1 MTYSNDKLLAA
12 LQRRGEEFGARG
24 QHATAKN
31 YLSTA
36 TCFRAF
42 LAWSELSRRPFG
54 AATVRLFSAYLRTER
69 AVSANTQ
76 AFYLR
81 TLRAAWLAEGGDAAA
96 FEGVNTGVSVVAR
109 EAPGP
114 ELIPQLRALEL
125 KGTRALVRDLFI
137 FSFAARGM
145 DYIDMAHLR
154 HVDLYANGYFRYQR
168 RRTGQWVAVRL
179 ERASREIL
187 ERWQTDPAA
196 SPYVFPILKAP
207 AGVLEGEA
215 LEAFDA
221 SEEAH
226 VQYTSGLSL
235 YNKYLRQMGKQLGV
249 GSLSS
254 GSAVLIWAA
263 AAQEAGVPVALV
275 SEALGYASSRSTARL
290 LESIA
295 APAANTPEALEDAL
309 AGILK
314 KTGIQ

>member
-12 LQRRGEEFGARG
+12 LQRRGEEFGSRG

-31 YLSTA
+31 NLSTA

-42 LAWSELSRRPFG
+42 LVWSELSRRPFG

-154 HVDLYANGYFRYQR
+154 HADLYANGYLRYQR

-187 ERWQTDPAA
+187 ARWQTDPAA

-226 VQYTSGLSL
+226 VQYASGLGS
-235 YNKYLRQMGKQLGV
+235 YNRTLHALGLEL
-249 GSLSS
+249 GCAGLTGYAARHSWAT
-254 GSAVLIWAA
+254 SARR
-263 AAQEAGVPVALV
+263 AGVPVAV
-275 SEALGYASSRSTARL
+275 ISEGMGHCSERTTRIYLASFEETL
-290 LESIA
+290 LDE
-295 APAANTPEALEDAL
+295 ANRRV
-309 AGILK
+309 LK
-314 KTGIQ
+314 HVGL